1 MTSIL
6 GIDPVT
12 KQLNWPKGSP
22 YLLKL
27 KFSDG
32 GAGFADL
39 TGRVL
44 RFAAF
49 QRGGAVVHD
58 EAFAIAGDTATIL
71 FGGEVSE
78 LSGFNG
84 ARWQVAQVFEEG
96 PTPLFRGSIDVT
108 PAASDQGPGAGAP
121 ASDLLTWAPATQ
133 TLLISSIGARG
144 PSLSEEL
151 GTTPEALIAELVT
164 GPVDE
169 KLAEVDLA
177 LADFE
182 QVQILANILIP
193 SGATAILA
201 DSGNSIE
208 IGGLM

>member
-1 MTSIL
+1 MTIL

-22 YLLKL
+22 YLLQM

-32 GAGFADL
+32 GAGFVDL
-39 TGRVL
+39 SGRVL
-44 RFAAF
+44 RFAAY

-71 FGGEVSE
+71 FPGSVSE
-78 LSGFNG
+78 NPNFNG
-84 ARWQVAQVFEEG
+84 ARWQVAQVFEDG
-96 PTPLFRGSIDVT
+96 PTPLFRGSIDVS

-169 KLAEVDLA
+169 KLAEVDA
-177 LADFE
+177 LIGNFE
-182 QVQILANILIP
+182 QVQILADILIP

>member
-1 MTSIL
+1 ML
-6 GIDPVT
+6 GIDPAT

-22 YLLKL
+22 YLLQM

-32 GAGFADL
+32 GSGFVDL
-39 TGRVL
+39 SGRVL

-49 QRGGAVVHD
+49 QRSGAVVHD
-58 EAFAIAGDTATIL
+58 EEFAIAGDTATIL
-71 FGGEVSE
+71 FPGSVSE
-78 LSGFNG
+78 DPNFNG

-96 PTPLFRGSIDVT
+96 PTPLFRGSIDVS

-151 GTTPEALIAELVT
+151 GTTPEALIADLVT
-164 GPVDE
+164 EPVAA
-169 KLAEVDLA
+169 KLAEVDAA
-177 LADFE
+177 LGDFE
-182 QVQILANILIP
+182 QVQVLANILIP

>member
-1 MTSIL
+1 MIL
-6 GIDPVT
+6 GIDPAT

-32 GAGFADL
+32 AGFADL

-49 QRGGAVVHD
+49 QRTGAVVFD
-58 EAFAIAGDTATIL
+58 EAFRIAGDTATIL
-71 FGGEVSE
+71 FPGSVSE
-78 LSGFNG
+78 VPAFNG

-133 TLLISSIGARG
+133 TLLISSIGAPG

-151 GTTPEALIAELVT
+151 GMTPQELIAEYVT

-169 KLAEVDLA
+169 KLAEVDALIA
-177 LADFE
+177 SIGNLQGLAD
-182 QVQILANILIP
+182 ILIP
-193 SGATAILA
+193 SGATTLLA
-201 DSGNSIE
+201 DPGNSIQ
-208 IGGLM
+208 IGDMM

>member
-1 MTSIL
+1 MTIL
-6 GIDPVT
+6 GIDPAT

-22 YLLKL
+22 YLLQM

-32 GAGFADL
+32 AAGFVDL

-44 RFAAF
+44 RFAAY

-58 EAFAIAGDTATIL
+58 EVFAIAGDTATIL
-71 FGGEVSE
+71 FPGSVSE
-78 LSGFNG
+78 DPNFNG

-96 PTPLFRGSIDVT
+96 PTPLFRGSIDVA

-121 ASDLLTWAPATQ
+121 PSDLLTWAPATQ

-151 GTTPEALIAELVT
+151 GMTPEALIEDLVT

-169 KLAEVDLA
+169 KLAEVDVVLA
-177 LADFE
+177 NIGNLQGLAD
-182 QVQILANILIP
+182 ILIP
-193 SGATAILA
+193 SGAATLLA
-201 DSGNSIE
+201 DPGNSIQ
-208 IGGLM
+208 IGDMM